1 MGWAC
6 WQIGYRFTGMF
17 TLFDSRIHLAL
28 QGFLV
33 LNMWNSANRKYN
45 QVRFNHQIKSTV
57 DHARIQSMGSNTT
70 LLGCEGRGL
79 PPPLRVC
86 IHGAS
91 GAVCRHEGRHCVCSN
106 ANKHVGCVQAGAVSR
121 HPMTARSCKMNMR
134 TVMLSHSVY
143 APLAEATTG
152 CARDVI
158 HVCKCNE
165 HAERFKKMGQ
175 NTVIE

>member
-1 MGWAC
+1 
-6 WQIGYRFTGMF
+6 
-17 TLFDSRIHLAL
+17 
-28 QGFLV
+28 
-33 LNMWNSANRKYN
+33 
-45 QVRFNHQIKSTV
+45 
-57 DHARIQSMGSNTT
+57 
-70 LLGCEGRGL
+70 
-79 PPPLRVC
+79 
-86 IHGAS
+86 
-91 GAVCRHEGRHCVCSN
+91 
-106 ANKHVGCVQAGAVSR
+106 
-121 HPMTARSCKMNMR
+121 MTARSCKTNMR